1 MLHAQALD
9 QVAKDLEKWVAD
21 QLAKGTWQAPALM
34 AVLTAI
40 AFGLG
45 YWIGKK

>member
-1 MLHAQALD
+1 MTARRL
-9 QVAKDLEKWVAD
+9 
-21 QLAKGTWQAPALM
+21 

-45 YWIGKK
+45 AAGIIVVTIRECASEG